1 MTAPLWTAA
10 DAALV
15 TGGRLM
21 GEGWAATGVSIDT
34 RTLQPGDL
42 FVALKDARDGH
53 EFAQAALAK
62 GASAVLISRA
72 DSCDG
77 PRLVVGDTLEALR
90 ALGQGARLRSG
101 ARRIGV
107 TGSVGKT
114 SVKEAIAAVLRAAG
128 PAHWSVASY
137 NNHWGVPLTLAR
149 LPQAA
154 RAAVFE
160 MGMNHAGEI
169 AALTAQVR
177 PHVALI
183 TRIAP
188 AHLENL
194 GSLEAIADAKAEIFS
209 GLEMDGV
216 AVIPADDA
224 LAPRLRLAVNASRA
238 AFLFDFGL
246 ARGAAVRVL
255 SYAPDAD
262 GEGGSGEMDVAG
274 KVMAFRL
281 NLPGAHQAVNAAGA
295 AAAAFAAGIDPQM
308 ALDVL
313 ETLAPQAGRGA
324 RFDVHLPDGRALSV
338 IDDSYNANPASMR
351 AAFASLS
358 ARTPPRG
365 ARRIAVLGE
374 MLELGPD
381 SAALHAALAGP
392 LADAGVEAVIGVGRG
407 MHALLEALPPGLQAV
422 HAVDW
427 NAGAQ
432 QLHALARDG
441 DLVLIKGSNASGVHR
456 IAAALKSAH
465 AGAPT
470 QA

>member
-10 DAALV
+10 EAALA
-15 TGGRLM
+15 TGGRLT

-42 FVALKDARDGH
+42 FVALQDARDGH
-53 EFAQAALAK
+53 EFAQGALDK
-62 GASAVLISRA
+62 GASAVLVSRA
-72 DSCDG
+72 DCCDG
-77 PRLVVGDTLEALR
+77 PRLVVDDTLAALQ

-101 ARRIGV
+101 ALRIGV

-114 SVKEAIAAVLRAAG
+114 SVKEALAAVLRAAG

-149 LPQAA
+149 MPQET

-169 AALTAQVR
+169 AALSAQVR
-177 PHVALI
+177 PYVALI
-183 TRIAP
+183 TAIAP

-194 GSLEAIADAKAEIFS
+194 GSMDAIADAKAEIFT
-209 GLEMDGV
+209 GLEAEGV
-216 AVIPADDA
+216 TVIPADGEHA
-224 LAPRLRLAVNASRA
+224 ARLAAAARTSRA
-238 AFLFDFGL
+238 AFLLDFGM
-246 ARGAAVRVL
+246 ARGAAVRVVH
-255 SYAPDAD
+255 YTPD

-274 KVMAFRL
+274 KVLPFRL
-281 NLPGAHQAVNAAGA
+281 NQPGAHQAVNAAGV
-295 AAAAFAAGIDPQM
+295 AAAAFAVGIAPEFT
-308 ALDVL
+308 LDVL
-313 ETLAPQAGRGA
+313 AQLTPQAGRGA
-324 RFDVHLPDGRALSV
+324 RFDVKLADGRALTL

-358 ARTPPRG
+358 SRTPSAG

-381 SAALHAALAGP
+381 APALHAALAEP
-392 LADAGVEAVIGVGRG
+392 LAEAGVSTVIGVGKG
-407 MHALLEALPPGLQAV
+407 MGALLEALPSRVEAV
-422 HAVDW
+422 HAADW
-427 NAGAQ
+427 SAGIE
-432 QLHALARDG
+432 QLDALAREG
-441 DLVLIKGSNASGVHR
+441 DVVLIKGSNASGVHR
-456 IAAALKSAH
+456 IAAALKTAR